1 MNKALAQMYLRKFED
16 AVNTYTEI
24 IMMQPG
30 NSEAYTNRGVAKQY
44 LEKPEEACRD
54 WKKAVDLGN
63 GKARSYIS
71 RYCKK

>member
-1 MNKALAQMYLRKFED
+1 
-16 AVNTYTEI
+16 
-24 IMMQPG
+24 MMQPG